1 MKSKCLFLLFFVCLN
16 CLSAFSQDIKDT
28 LSWSQFKQI
37 LITYHPVAK
46 RANLTESLAK
56 ARMTQAWGN
65 FDPKVSVNFDQ
76 KEYAGTNYY
85 RFLTPEIKLPL
96 WYGMELKGNY
106 SEAEGTYLNP
116 ENKLPQEGL
125 SFVGLNVSL
134 GKGLLIDK
142 RRAVLKQA
150 QIFTQFSKNE
160 QLRIVNDLILDA
172 GIAYLNWQ
180 NKYKVTKIYSEA
192 LKLSEIRYK
201 ALKESFAGG
210 DRAAIDTLEAL
221 TLIQQRQIQLQQT
234 QLEFQNATFELGSYL
249 WLSENNPSDLTQ
261 INFIPQAEIIPINI
275 DLNSSINNNPK
286 LLSYNY
292 KIKDLNIEKKLKA
305 ESLRPTL
312 DLQLGILN
320 RGNDA
325 FRNLNT
331 NYWANN
337 NKIGIQFSFPLTFST
352 ARADLAEAKLKII
365 DTEIEQNLVRN
376 DLSVKLNQNRAEGE
390 TLQKQIDLVKQSL
403 KANKMLLE
411 GEELKFKFGDS
422 SLFLINARESKLV
435 EVQEKLLET
444 ENKIAKNKLKAEWI
458 VGSLSN

>member
-1 MKSKCLFLLFFVCLN
+1 MKSKILFLLILIGLGSLN
-16 CLSAFSQDIKDT
+16 AFSRDVKDT

-37 LITYHPVAK
+37 LVNHHPIAK
-46 RANLTESLAK
+46 RAILTESLAK
-56 ARMTQAWGN
+56 VRMNQAWGN

-160 QLRIVNDLILDA
+160 QLRIINDLIFDA

-180 NKYKVTKIYSEA
+180 NKYKITKVYSEA

-234 QLEFQNATFELGSYL
+234 QLDFQYATFELGSYL
-249 WLSENNPSDLTQ
+249 WLSGNNPSDLTQ
-261 INFIPQAEIIPINI
+261 INFIPQADVVPMNT
-275 DLNSSINNNPK
+275 DLNPSINNNPK

-292 KIKDLNIEKKLKA
+292 KLKDLTIERKLKS

-320 RGNDA
+320 NGNDA
-325 FRNLNT
+325 FRNLNS
-331 NYWANN
+331 NYWTNN
-337 NKIGIQFSFPLTFST
+337 NKIGIQFSFPLTFTT

-365 DTEIEQNLVRN
+365 DTQIEQDLVKN
-376 DLSVKLNQNRAEGE
+376 DLSVKWNQNQAENE
-390 TLQKQIDLVKQSL
+390 TLQKQLDLVKQSL
-403 KANKMLLE
+403 KANRKLLE

-422 SLFLINARESKLV
+422 SIFLINARESKVV
-435 EVQEKLLET
+435 EAQEKLLET
-444 ENKIAKNKLKAEWI
+444 ENKIAKNKLKADWI
-458 VGSLSN
+458 VGGLTN